1 MSHQTYTLGVARRE
15 LTGRKARRLQKEG
28 LAPAVLYGYRVE
40 PTNLQLNIKEFEAI
54 YRQAGQSA
62 LVDLMIADAR
72 PVRVFVQEVQRHPIS
87 QALLHVDFHAVNL
100 RQEITSEVPV
110 VLVGEAP
117 AVSNNL
123 GVLLRGLET
132 VTVHALPTEL
142 PPHMDVSIESLQ
154 EVDEAI
160 HVSDLPTS
168 GNFQI
173 TTDPS
178 ELVVKITAV
187 QLEPEAEEVAEEE
200 AAEGE
205 QPEEGTDSDGQGT
218 E

>member
-1 MSHQTYTLGVARRE
+1 MSHQTYTLGAARRE
-15 LTGRKARRLQKEG
+15 FTGRKARRLRKEG
-28 LAPAVLYGYRVE
+28 VAPAVLYGYRVE
-40 PTNLQLNIKEFEAI
+40 PTNLQLDIKEFEAI

-62 LVDLMIADAR
+62 LVDLMIADGR

-110 VLVGEAP
+110 VLVG
-117 AVSNNL
+117 
-123 GVLLRGLET
+123 T

-142 PPHMDVSIESLQ
+142 PPHLDVSIESLQ

-168 GNFQI
+168 GSFQI